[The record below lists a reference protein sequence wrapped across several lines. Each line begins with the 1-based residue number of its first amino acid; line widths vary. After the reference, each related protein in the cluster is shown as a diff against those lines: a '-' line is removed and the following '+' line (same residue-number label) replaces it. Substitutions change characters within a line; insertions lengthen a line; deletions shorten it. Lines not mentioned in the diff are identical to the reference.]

1 MYLFYLFL
9 YFVDEDWL
17 LQVINRDQ
25 FLTWTGRRRRRKM
38 RRLLALTL
46 MGALV
51 LVIIVTALSVWSWRG
66 GEEGYYNSTTSV
78 TETEAQPVD
87 LEFMPSNGDDKFM
100 TTEVVVTETVTEVVT
115 ETTTSTA
122 KVTRTPCR
130 TRTGARCKSWIYFG
144 QTISGWAFK
153 SINLI

>member
-1 MYLFYLFL
+1 
-9 YFVDEDWL
+9 
-17 LQVINRDQ
+17 
-25 FLTWTGRRRRRKM
+25 
-38 RRLLALTL
+38 

-100 TTEVVVTETVTEVVT
+100 TTEAVT
-115 ETTTSTA
+115 ETTTSTS

-130 TRTGARCKSWIYFG
+130 TRTGARCKSWVYFG
-144 QTISGWAFK
+144 QTISG
-153 SINLI
+153 